1 MTIGIV
7 SPFNPLF
14 IKEYLNEENVPFLH
28 NSATAVNTLVKSFL
42 NKGHHVKVFTTCSDI
57 SEIKILKGK
66 QVEVYLVPSGLI
78 KSKPSFKHSFL
89 LDSFFVHRRLS
100 QAIDK
105 QVNEIDV
112 LHAHWTYDFAV
123 ACLPFVNKVPVF
135 VTVRDWCPYIV
146 SIQKGFANKIAWRI
160 KYGLFKKVMDCSK
173 VHLIANSKYTYDKIV
188 SDYPQKNVNI
198 IFNPIDECY
207 IIERKQKDVSDN
219 FISIAQIVDDPRKN
233 IESLLKAFSIYN
245 KQHEDAKLHIVGG
258 INRNSDTYKRW
269 DREGLL
275 KNVVLFGNMKHAEMM
290 RLMDEMSC
298 LVHPSLEETFGN
310 ILLEAMSRCV
320 PCIGGKESGAVHS
333 VLGDGKYGMVCD
345 ITKPDE
351 IKDKMELIHDKK
363 YITDITV
370 EATGM
375 LKEMYASTSIGA
387 KHLDLYKSYN

>member
-1 MTIGIV
+1 
-7 SPFNPLF
+7 
-14 IKEYLNEENVPFLH
+14 
-28 NSATAVNTLVKSFL
+28 
-42 NKGHHVKVFTTCSDI
+42 
-57 SEIKILKGK
+57 
-66 QVEVYLVPSGLI
+66 
-78 KSKPSFKHSFL
+78 
-89 LDSFFVHRRLS
+89 
-100 QAIDK
+100 
-105 QVNEIDV
+105 
-112 LHAHWTYDFAV
+112 
-123 ACLPFVNKVPVF
+123 
-135 VTVRDWCPYIV
+135 
-146 SIQKGFANKIAWRI
+146 
-160 KYGLFKKVMDCSK
+160 MDCSK